1 MSMSALS
8 LSSKLFSYSSKS
20 NHGPTLTLSYA
31 IPKNLALTLMSA
43 EMRERQNRSGDC
55 QCHTIASVSIKIQAF
70 TEKDSH

>member
-1 MSMSALS
+1 
-8 LSSKLFSYSSKS
+8 
-20 NHGPTLTLSYA
+20 
-31 IPKNLALTLMSA
+31 MSA